1 VRRLSDIDTLQPLT
15 VRTVAIAVTDR
26 FMGRIPNAMLMVAVL
41 MGAASAVRVLFGA
54 TLVPSMRPEV
64 IKGFL
69 GLILL
74 VATVRLTVT
83 PER

>member
-1 VRRLSDIDTLQPLT
+1 
-15 VRTVAIAVTDR
+15 
-26 FMGRIPNAMLMVAVL
+26 MLMVAVL
-41 MGAASAVRVLFGA
+41 MGAASAFGVLFGA
-54 TLVPSMRPEV
+54 ALVPSTHPEI
-64 IKGFL
+64 IKGLL